1 MKKIFHSMI
10 LFSCFCVVLYS
21 DTTTS
26 TVFGQRTTSNVDQ
39 YGNQLYNQSVTI
51 RTQNYEVDT
60 FWSRFF
66 NPENKQKTYTQLS
79 TSATAQIKVEASSA
93 CTLAGKGQLPSQGC
107 SGQKPFLVNDET
119 LVGIKNGDTI
129 SVIFQP
135 AYDDASAIKT
145 YNMAKSNTIYPMDIQ
160 RTAAN
165 YQSSTPVQS
174 GSKQTFFGFFSGIF
188 NFFFNKNTGSD
199 YLKTPLIAD
208 TKYGARS
215 LDAEDRRQRYIA
227 NIISG
232 ADQDHLLSRA
242 YKGAAGTAIK
252 TNVLNYPVSLLHY
265 DEAKKATDASQCKFM
280 FLSLSSDGFMCRAMT
295 GFGMDA
301 WMPFFTSAKISEVD
315 VSMITIDT
323 ENALLAAAGKASG
336 KSYQKITASTDT
348 QKLSFLQQML
358 KPMTTMMSMM
368 KTMMFGSSK
377 STIVSNPVEI
387 TYDLSSHPISLM
399 LAVTNDGS
407 HIDNFQH
414 FKLTALRSSYGDMMN
429 QCSVKYSG
437 AMFGIGAWSDTFYA
451 SKGSTPSTRKKG
463 SIDTHAE
470 WITWCQESTGKK
482 GMFDYLTDWSSG
494 GFFNPFNWMEGMWS
508 MFSSFF
514 GGNYKITEFKNIL
527 KRGLILDLKKETLTP
542 TNRLN
547 SSEFKILNV
556 KH

>member
-10 LFSCFCVVLYS
+10 LFQCLTAAVYGA
-21 DTTTS
+21 TTS
-26 TVFGQRTTSNVDQ
+26 TSFGQRISGEVDQ
-39 YGNQLYNQSVTI
+39 HGNQLYAQSVTMQ
-51 RTQNYEVDT
+51 TQNYEIDT

-66 NPENKQKTYTQLS
+66 DPQNQKKSFTQLS
-79 TSATAQIKVEASSA
+79 TSATAQLIVEASSA

-119 LVGIKNGDTI
+119 LAGVNNGDTI

-145 YNMAKSNTIYPMDIQ
+145 YNMAKSNVIYPMDIL
-160 RTAAN
+160 RTGSN
-165 YQSSTPVQS
+165 YQSSATVQS

-188 NFFFNKNTGSD
+188 NLFFNKSTGSD
-199 YLKTPLIAD
+199 YLKTPQIAD
-208 TKYGARS
+208 TKYGIRS
-215 LDAEDRRQRYIA
+215 TDAEDRRQRYIA

-232 ADQDHLLSRA
+232 ADQDHLLSKP
-242 YKGAAGTAIK
+242 YKGASGTAIK
-252 TNVLNYPVSLLHY
+252 TNILNNPVSLLHY
-265 DEAKKATDASQCKFM
+265 DEAKKATEASQCKFM
-280 FLSLSSDGFMCRAMT
+280 FLSLTSDGFMCRAMT

-301 WMPFFTSAKISEVD
+301 WMPFFTNAKISEVD

-336 KSYQKITASTDT
+336 KSYQQITASTDT

-358 KPMTTMMSMM
+358 KPMTTMMTMM

-377 STIVSNPVEI
+377 STIVSNPVEM
-387 TYDLSSHPISLM
+387 TYDLSSQPISLM

-437 AMFGIGAWSDTFYA
+437 AFFGFGAWNDTFYA
-451 SKGSTPSTRKKG
+451 SKGSTVTSRTKG
-463 SIDTHAE
+463 SINTHAE
-470 WITWCQESTGKK
+470 WIAWCQESTGKK

-494 GFFNPFNWMEGMWS
+494 GVFNPFNWMQGMWS

-514 GGNYKITEFKNIL
+514 GGSYTITEFKNIL

-542 TNRLN
+542 ANTLN
-547 SSEFKILNV
+547 STQFKLLNV

>member
-1 MKKIFHSMI
+1 MKKIFLLIVVS
-10 LFSCFCVVLYS
+10 SCLTVALYS
-21 DTTTS
+21 ATTT
-26 TVFGQRTTSNVDQ
+26 TTFGQRTAGEVDQ
-39 YGNQLYNQSVTI
+39 HGNQLYAQSVTMQ
-51 RTQNYEVDT
+51 TQNYEIDT

-66 NPENKQKTYTQLS
+66 DPQNQKKSYTQLS
-79 TSATAQIKVEASSA
+79 TSATAQLMVEASSA

-119 LVGIKNGDTI
+119 LAGVNNGDTI

-145 YNMAKSNTIYPMDIQ
+145 YNMAKSNVIYPMDIL
-160 RTAAN
+160 RTGSN
-165 YQSSTPVQS
+165 YQSSATVQS

-188 NFFFNKNTGSD
+188 NLFFNKSTGND
-199 YLKTPLIAD
+199 YLKTPQIAD
-208 TKYGARS
+208 TKYGIRS
-215 LDAEDRRQRYIA
+215 TDAEDRRQRYIA

-232 ADQDHLLSRA
+232 ADQDHLLSKP

-252 TNVLNYPVSLLHY
+252 TNILNNPVSLLHY
-265 DEAKKATDASQCKFM
+265 DEAKKATEASQCKFM
-280 FLSLSSDGFMCRAMT
+280 FLSLTSDGFMCRAMT

-301 WMPFFTSAKISEVD
+301 WMPFFTNAKISEVD

-336 KSYQKITASTDT
+336 KSYQQITASTDT

-358 KPMTTMMSMM
+358 KPMTTMTMMM

-387 TYDLSSHPISLM
+387 TYDLSSQPISLM

-414 FKLTALRSSYGDMMN
+414 FKLTKIRSSYGDMMN
-429 QCSVKYSG
+429 QCSVRYSG
-437 AMFGIGAWSDTFYA
+437 VMFGIGAWSDTFYA

-463 SIDTHAE
+463 SITANE
-470 WITWCQESTGKK
+470 V
-482 GMFDYLTDWSSG
+482 
-494 GFFNPFNWMEGMWS
+494 
-508 MFSSFF
+508 
-514 GGNYKITEFKNIL
+514 
-527 KRGLILDLKKETLTP
+527 KKEIF
-542 TNRLN
+542 RLGYGESDEIN
-547 SSEFKILNV
+547 FPFIEKVWKQIIYLLKFN
-556 KH
+556 

>member
-1 MKKIFHSMI
+1 MKKIFYSVI
-10 LFSCFCVVLYS
+10 LFQCLSTALYGA
-21 DTTTS
+21 TTS
-26 TVFGQRTTSNVDQ
+26 TSFGQRTSGELDQ
-39 YGNQLYNQSVTI
+39 HGNQLYTQSVTMQ
-51 RTQNYEVDT
+51 TQNYEIDT

-66 NPENKQKTYTQLS
+66 NPQNQKKSFTQLS
-79 TSATAQIKVEASSA
+79 TSATGQMIVEASSA

-119 LVGIKNGDTI
+119 LAGVKNGDTI
-129 SVIFQP
+129 SVVFQP

-145 YNMAKSNTIYPMDIQ
+145 YDKTKSNLIYPMDIL
-160 RTAAN
+160 RTGSN
-165 YQSSTPVQS
+165 YQSSATVQS

-208 TKYGARS
+208 TKYGVRS
-215 LDAEDRRQRYIA
+215 TNAEDRRQRYIA

-232 ADQDHLLSRA
+232 ADQDHLLNKP
-242 YKGAAGTAIK
+242 YKGESGTAIK
-252 TNVLNYPVSLLHY
+252 TNILNNPVSLLHY

-301 WMPFFTSAKISEVD
+301 WMPFFSNANITEVD

-336 KSYQKITASTDT
+336 KSYQQITASTDT
-348 QKLSFLQQML
+348 QKLSFLQQIL

-377 STIVSNPVEI
+377 STIVSDPVEI
-387 TYDLSSHPISLM
+387 KYDLSAQPISLM

-414 FKLTALRSSYGDMMN
+414 FKLMALRSSYGDMMN
-429 QCSVKYSG
+429 ECTVKKTPG
-437 AMFGIGAWSDTFYA
+437 MFSWSSWTATFYA
-451 SKGSTPSTRKKG
+451 SKGSNSTSQTNG
-463 SIDTHAE
+463 SINTHAE
-470 WITWCQESTGKK
+470 WVEWCQESTGKK
-482 GMFDYLTDWSSG
+482 GMFDYLSDWSSG
-494 GFFNPFNWMEGMWS
+494 GVFNPFNWMQGMWS
-508 MFSSFF
+508 MFSNFF
-514 GGNYKITEFKNIL
+514 GGSYSIQEFKNIL
-527 KRGLILDLKKETLTP
+527 KRGLILDLKKETLSP
-542 TNRLN
+542 TNTLN
-547 SSEFKILNV
+547 STQFKLLNV